1 MRIHPRLA
9 CLIYMLIVF
18 PLFALFRKIIKWNNT
33 VDIIIVI
40 VIAIIGGS
48 IYSYLV
54 KKYDDEDMII

>member
-9 CLIYMLIVF
+9 SLIYMLVVF
-18 PLFALFRKIIKWNNT
+18 HLFALFRKIIKWNTT

-54 KKYDDEDMII
+54 NKYDDYDMII